1 MDMASRKVYHSGMN
15 SPKHR
20 RSLLSLRLTSPMHK
34 NLVGSAWLLGLLF
47 LVSTLL
53 NVYMITTTNQE
64 WMIYAPSG
72 AQEIWADQQA
82 KLMNVFYLQCF
93 LFVVGGFLLS
103 LIVAH
108 RIGGTY
114 LAIIRTCN
122 QVMDQGTAT
131 RLKFRETDHLP
142 EVEKAFNTMLD
153 GLESREEGTTDE
165 EPTG

>member
-1 MDMASRKVYHSGMN
+1 MDMECGKSYHSGMN

-47 LVSTLL
+47 LLSTLL
-53 NVYMITTTNQE
+53 NVYMLTSINKD
-64 WMIYAPSG
+64 WMMYTPSDVQTVWA
-72 AQEIWADQQA
+72 AQQS
-82 KLMNVFYLQCF
+82 KLLFVFYVQCA
-93 LFVVGGFLLS
+93 LFVIGGFLLS

-122 QVMDQGTAT
+122 QVMEKGTST

-142 EVEKAFNTMLD
+142 EVEKAFNAMLD
-153 GLESREEGTTDE
+153 GLEPVKGDS
-165 EPTG
+165 